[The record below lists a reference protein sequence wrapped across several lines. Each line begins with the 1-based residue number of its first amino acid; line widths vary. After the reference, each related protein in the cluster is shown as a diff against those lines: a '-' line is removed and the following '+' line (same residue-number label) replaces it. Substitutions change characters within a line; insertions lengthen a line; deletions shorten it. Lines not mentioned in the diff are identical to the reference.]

1 LAKYTKD
8 NPTSA
13 LGQLTTGGVNY
24 TNAYTTRPS
33 DSIPASAGIF
43 TGGSPAVTGLYYDD
57 AWSRSLSPA
66 GSACATV
73 GVIIDLKEGWDVNPH
88 ALDGGGDIDPTKVPL
103 DPAKGCTADIPHDLL
118 RVNTVFELIPAA
130 GSR

>member
-1 LAKYTKD
+1 MKRRLIPPSALLLTAICGAGALHAQFGPKVKRVLLISIDGMHALDLAKYTKD

-24 TNAYTTRPS
+24 ANAYTTRPS

-73 GVIIDLKEGWDVNPH
+73 GVIIDLKEGWDVN
-88 ALDGGGDIDPTKVPL
+88 
-103 DPAKGCTADIPHDLL
+103 
-118 RVNTVFELIPAA
+118 
-130 GSR
+130 